1 MPPITMLLTTFTC
14 ASPPR
19 KWPTMAVANRLSL
32 SVRPP
37 PIIRLPASRNSGIA
51 ISGKL
56 SAPVTMRCG
65 STISGTL
72 PQRQQGGPGAH
83 HHRER
88 DRHADGEQEQGAPEQ
103 QVGHATLPS
112 PGLRASA
119 SLPCAR
125 SSVRSTW

>member
-14 ASPPR
+14 ARPPR

-72 PQRQQGGPGAH
+72 PSDSKA
-83 HHRER
+83 
-88 DRHADGEQEQGAPEQ
+88 APALTTIAN
-103 QVGHATLPS
+103 ATGMPMANRSRVLPS
-112 PGLRASA
+112 SR
-119 SLPCAR
+119 
-125 SSVRSTW
+125 